1 MCGPATCSPAKLIL
15 TLQPVEVE
23 EDLEAEHGDDRQVM
37 FRPQIEVNGIGIDL
51 NQCDIVYGYASP
63 VEPVVVIADQEH
75 DRLVVC
81 TLRNARG
88 TQLIQHLL
96 DSDLTDLLIDAESAA
111 KFSVGSSSV
120 DPLIRV
126 ELPPQLAGPIEP
138 VSAELVFEL
147 RPRPG
152 AGLSVA
158 LRMHEDRFRELMI
171 PGQPP
176 DIVSCLSENGPVR
189 LAA

>member
-1 MCGPATCSPAKLIL
+1 M
-15 TLQPVEVE
+15 
-23 EDLEAEHGDDRQVM
+23 
-37 FRPQIEVNGIGIDL
+37 
-51 NQCDIVYGYASP
+51 
-63 VEPVVVIADQEH
+63 IAWSFA
-75 DRLVVC
+75 R
-81 TLRNARG
+81 LRNARG

-96 DSDLTDLLIDAESAA
+96 DSDLTDLLIDAEAAA

-152 AGLSVA
+152 AGLRVA

-176 DIVSCLSENGPVR
+176 DIVSCLTENGPVR
-189 LAA
+189 LQRDLSRRASQGRRGDRAIFAESFERRWFAPLGCRNRRDRSGPARLVVQRRRSDAANHLA